1 MVILFQE
8 KIEKIYNEDIENN
21 SLFIILFNDIDKYR
35 KIITWYKFINK
46 IEDPNI
52 TLDIINHIEIVSS
65 TLAGY
70 GKSTYIEKELVNQN
84 LILILFVMLLF
95 H

>member
-1 MVILFQE
+1 MRILFQE
-8 KIEKIYNEDIENN
+8 KIEKIYNEDIEIN

-46 IEDPNI
+46 IEEPNI
-52 TLDIINHIEIVSS
+52 TLDTINHIEIVSS

-70 GKSTYIEKELVNQN
+70 GKSTYIENEFEKEFLETK
-84 LILILFVMLLF
+84 
-95 H
+95 